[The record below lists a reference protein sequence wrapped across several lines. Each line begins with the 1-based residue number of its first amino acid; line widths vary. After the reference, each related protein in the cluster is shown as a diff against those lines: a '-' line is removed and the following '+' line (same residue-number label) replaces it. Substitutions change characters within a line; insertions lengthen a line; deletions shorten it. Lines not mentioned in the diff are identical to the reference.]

1 MRKDYFRDLWT
12 FVAPGRALRPFDSKE
27 VNVGDSTGCFFCPGN
42 EHMTPPEISRVGEN
56 GSWQVRV
63 FPNKFPIC
71 GGEDVSVNGWRTA
84 SSAGHHEVIVET
96 PDHYQKLSEISA
108 ESMVKTLKAYR
119 DRINALEQDPNIG
132 YVSVF
137 KNQGREAGASL
148 DHSHTQVLAVSLAPV
163 FITEKVE
170 HSHEGDCAYC
180 KIVKDEQSSERMVCE
195 NNSFVAFCAFA
206 PRFTHELWVVA
217 KDHVRNLNDLSED
230 AFIDLADILLKSL
243 NGIEKLTPNYNMMIN
258 YGPKGADFHFHIE
271 IAPRIPHQVKA
282 GFELGTN
289 YAVVTTAPEES
300 AAFYRE
306 HICEYIAL

>member
-27 VNVGDSTGCFFCPGN
+27 VNVSDSSGCFFCPGN
-42 EHMTPPEISRVGEN
+42 EHTTPPEIDRVEGPT
-56 GSWQVRV
+56 GWHVRV

-71 GGEDVSVNGWRTA
+71 GGEDMCTESWEVD
-84 SSAGHHEVIVET
+84 SSHGHHEVIVET
-96 PDHYQKLSEISA
+96 PDHYQKLSDISV
-108 ESMVKTLKAYR
+108 ENMIDTLKMYR
-119 DRINALEQDPNIG
+119 ERINALEKDDAVG

-148 DHSHTQVLAVSLAPV
+148 DHSHTQILAVSQVPN
-163 FITEKVE
+163 FISEKIE
-170 HSHEGDCAYC
+170 HSSEDDCIYC
-180 KIVKDEQSSERMVCE
+180 KIADTERISQRLVCV

-206 PRFTHELWVVA
+206 PRYTHELWIVA
-217 KDHVRNLNDLSED
+217 REHVRNLNDISDE
-230 AFIDLADILLKSL
+230 AMADLAAILLRSL
-243 NGIEKLTPNYNMMIN
+243 RVVEKLTPNYNMMIN
-258 YGPKGADFHFHIE
+258 YGPRGADFHFHIE

-289 YAVVTTAPEES
+289 YAVITTTPEES

-306 HICEYIAL
+306 NIGECNSY